1 MQTFITYLIPRK
13 YSKIYF
19 AEGKILIGNKLRKK
33 HVFSISGDHFSRL
46 LSILCY
52 YLTRIVFLIFLG
64 QIKREY

>member
-1 MQTFITYLIPRK
+1 MQTFTTYLILRK

-46 LSILCY
+46 LSMLCY

-64 QIKREY
+64 QIKRQY